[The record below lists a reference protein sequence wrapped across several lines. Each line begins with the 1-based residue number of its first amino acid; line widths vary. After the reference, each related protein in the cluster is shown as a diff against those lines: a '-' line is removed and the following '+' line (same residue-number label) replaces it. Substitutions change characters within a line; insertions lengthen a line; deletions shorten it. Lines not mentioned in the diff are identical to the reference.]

1 MRLASLSVLCA
12 VAQLVGLALFL
23 AGFFPVRRSLPGHA
37 DPARLP
43 PEPGAS
49 SVAGE
54 ALEPAFGRVVLVL
67 VDALRADFVFGA
79 HGATN
84 MPYTH
89 AQAHGGHALR
99 YTARA
104 HPPTVTMPRIKALTS
119 GSIPGFLDLLMNL
132 EAVAAGDDTFLWQA
146 LAAGRRLRFYG
157 DDTWLRLFPGTFH
170 QAEGTTSFFV
180 TDHTEVDTNV
190 TRHVPAA
197 LASRDWQLLVLHY
210 LGLDHIGHT
219 HGPASALVPH
229 KLREMDAVVR
239 AVHTAL
245 LREDESPSLPAL
257 LVLCGDHGMS
267 NAGSHGGSSEEEL
280 LSPLL
285 LFSSAFP
292 LAGERRTDPETVPA
306 EVLQVD
312 LAATLSLGMGRPV
325 PLNSMGHVI
334 TAALEHRPIREQLR
348 ALQANAHQLAALL
361 RAGTASYSSEP
372 GYLHRENAERWHES
386 WLRQA
391 PANGS
396 GDAPAAL
403 AALAR
408 GRYVDALRGLS
419 RAVTRDLARYDTRA
433 MAAGGATVLLVRNPA
448 MMEPPPPPQRYH
460 NPDCRLVLET
470 TWPLPAVAALLAAPA
485 ALVAAATAIAW
496 TRRCSASSSSS
507 YTSSVTAAAATTVG
521 RRCLGRRGSR
531 SLAPPG
537 WAWLGGIAAHT
548 ASLASSSFVEEEH
561 LTWYYLGTSLLA
573 VMVARQAPL
582 PTDDGDEGDGGGE
595 GRGFD
600 DSGGGGGGGGGAGW
614 SGVAALCGVA
624 VAFRLLRS
632 WNQTGVQWVE
642 LTDIGDWLRR

>member
-1 MRLASLSVLCA
+1 MRLASLCVLCA

-23 AGFFPVRRSLPGHA
+23 AGFFPVRHSLPGHA
-37 DPARLP
+37 DPDRLP

-49 SVAGE
+49 NVTGSTPQ

-67 VDALRADFVFGA
+67 VDALRADFLFGV

-99 YTARA
+99 YAARA
-104 HPPTVTMPRIKALTS
+104 HPPTVTMPRVKALTS
-119 GSIPGFLDLLMNL
+119 GAIPGFLDLLMNL

-146 LAAGRRLRFYG
+146 RAAGRRLRFHG
-157 DDTWLRLFPGTFH
+157 DNTWLRLFPGTFH

-190 TRHVPAA
+190 TRHVPGA
-197 LASRDWQLLVLHY
+197 LASGDWQLLVLHY

-245 LREDESPSLPAL
+245 LREDESSSLPAL

-285 LFSSAFP
+285 LLSSAFP
-292 LAGERRTDPETVPA
+292 LAGERRTTRSSVPA

-348 ALQANAHQLAALL
+348 ALQANAHQLATLL
-361 RAGTASYSSEP
+361 RAGTASYATEP
-372 GYLHRENAERWHES
+372 GYLHREAAERWHES

-391 PANGS
+391 PATGS

-408 GRYVDALRGLS
+408 GRYADALRGLS

-433 MAAGGATVLLVRNPA
+433 MAAGSATVLL
-448 MMEPPPPPQRYH
+448 
-460 NPDCRLVLET
+460 
-470 TWPLPAVAALLAAPA
+470 ALL
-485 ALVAAATAIAW
+485 LVVVSAW
-496 TRRCSASSSSS
+496 AC
-507 YTSSVTAAAATTVG
+507 G
-521 RRCLGRRGSR
+521 
-531 SLAPPG
+531 
-537 WAWLGGIAAHT
+537 
-548 ASLASSSFVEEEH
+548 
-561 LTWYYLGTSLLA
+561 
-573 VMVARQAPL
+573 Q
-582 PTDDGDEGDGGGE
+582 D
-595 GRGFD
+595 
-600 DSGGGGGGGGGAGW
+600 GGGGGGWRWLCSARGGA
-614 SGVAALCGVA
+614 S
-624 VAFRLLRS
+624 
-632 WNQTGVQWVE
+632 
-642 LTDIGDWLRR
+642 LRRGVLGGLGGSAGARRRGQPERVLAGAHARQSGGEWRRAGAAVPLAPPRRGRPPRRASCSRSRGNRHRLDQTVLVIVVVLRNCRCPPPPSSAAAAARRGR